1 MLYPLSYG
9 RVYSVTSVAEAR
21 GFEPPVPCKGDNSLA
36 VSPIRP
42 LWHASLDRLRVPDPN
57 WLPEPP
63 RSTAYTG
70 RTYAVEMTARLRPE
84 MAELPAY
91 VPGKTVPGAIKLAS
105 NETVYGPLPSVRAAI
120 EQATDGINRYPDNG
134 CVELKSALA
143 KHLNSGRVGS
153 AGGWGPEHIAV
164 GCGSVSLCQQLIQ
177 ITSTAGDEVMF
188 GWRSFEIYP
197 LQVRLAGATAVQ
209 IPLTDHTFDLD
220 AMLAAVTD
228 RTRLIF
234 VCNPNN
240 PTSTVVDPD
249 ALARFVEK
257 VPSHIVIAIDE
268 AYVEYIR
275 DGLLPDSLTLVRE
288 HSNVIVLRTF
298 SKAYGLAGLRVGYAA
313 GHPELITTLDKAY
326 VPFTLTSITQ
336 AAAIASLDAADE
348 LLARTDAVVAER
360 ARVGDALRGAGF
372 TLPSSQTNFVWL
384 PLGSRTLD
392 FVEQAAR
399 AHIVVRPYGSDGVR
413 VSIGA
418 PEEND
423 ALLKFAE
430 NWI

>member
-1 MLYPLSYG
+1 
-9 RVYSVTSVAEAR
+9 
-21 GFEPPVPCKGDNSLA
+21 
-36 VSPIRP
+36 
-42 LWHASLDRLRVPDPN
+42 
-57 WLPEPP
+57 
-63 RSTAYTG
+63 
-70 RTYAVEMTARLRPE
+70 

-105 NETVYGPLPSVRAAI
+105 NETVFGPLPSVRAAI
-120 EQATDGINRYPDNG
+120 EQATEGINRYPDNG

-153 AGGWGPEHIAV
+153 GGGWGPEHIAV

-197 LQVRLAGATAVQ
+197 LQVRLAGATALQ

-220 AMLAAVTD
+220 AMAAAVTD

-249 ALARFVEK
+249 ALARFVAK
-257 VPSHIVIAIDE
+257 VPSDILIAIDE

-275 DGLLPDSLTLVRE
+275 DGLLPDSLALVRE
-288 HSNVIVLRTF
+288 HSNVVVLRTF

-313 GHPELITTLDKAY
+313 GHPDLITALDKAY

-372 TLPSSQTNFVWL
+372 SLPSSQTNFVWL

-423 ALLKFAE
+423 ALLKFAVD
-430 NWI
+430 WI